1 LEQDHFNKNQKDTIF
16 FINKFPLSKV
26 YAEALEFQRYS
37 EAGYR
42 LVYLDMTQLY
52 FADTYTSYGSGNKE
66 YVVSMDGSIVCKTRE
81 EAISAI
87 REYSARAWFFILHH
101 SYTRDISEGWLFRS
115 FKKYN
120 CDYILTEIANVPEG
134 ISKQANIRRHLLF
147 RAYTLL
153 KQLQFGGL
161 LRKTGNWIFLS
172 LMGRDVIFRKPV
184 FCFTPGAIGYH
195 LFKTIYPGSEVVN
208 IPSLNYYK
216 YRNGLLKSKDH
227 NDNNMPTYEYLL
239 YLDQSI
245 FDSPDNKLVG
255 KHTID
260 KDLFFREINNYFD
273 GLEKVIGKRV
283 VIGASPKYHYN
294 GHEYQGRDIVYNKT
308 VELTA
313 KADMVIVHTT
323 SAVDYAIMMHKP
335 IIFLVVEGF
344 SDKIIEELQS
354 FARAL
359 KRPVVNSRECIDTGR
374 MNELSNVDR
383 EVYDTYIS
391 NYLTTEVFDVS
402 FNEIIINKMRER
414 NGVR

>member
-1 LEQDHFNKNQKDTIF
+1 
-16 FINKFPLSKV
+16 V

-37 EAGYR
+37 EAGYK

-66 YVVSMDGSIVCKTRE
+66 YVVSMDGSIVCKSRE
-81 EAISAI
+81 EVISAI

-101 SYTRDISEGWLFRS
+101 SYTRDISEGWLFRA

-134 ISKQANIRRHLLF
+134 ISKQANIRRHLLS

-161 LRKTGNWIFLS
+161 LRRTGNWIFLF
-172 LMGRDVIFRKPV
+172 LMGRDVIFRKPAL
-184 FCFTPGAIGYH
+184 CFTPGTIGYH
-195 LFKTIYPGSEVVN
+195 LFKTIYPWSEVVN
-208 IPSLNYYK
+208 IPSLNYCK
-216 YRNGLLKSKDH
+216 YRNWILKLKDH
-227 NDNNMPTYEYLL
+227 NDSNMPTYDYLL

-255 KHTID
+255 KHTIY
-260 KDLFFREINNYFD
+260 KDLFFKEINNFFD
-273 GLEKVIGKRV
+273 RLEKLTGKRV
-283 VIGASPKYHYN
+283 VIGASPKYHYTSR
-294 GHEYQGRDIVYNKT
+294 EYQCRDIVYNKT

-335 IIFLVVEGF
+335 IIFLIVEGF
-344 SDKIIEELQS
+344 SDKIIDELQS
-354 FARAL
+354 FAFAL
-359 KRPVVNSRECIDTGR
+359 KRPVVNSGEGLDIGK
-374 MNELSNVDR
+374 MNEFPNVDK
-383 EVYDTYIS
+383 EIYNTYIS

-402 FNEIIINKMRER
+402 FNEIIIEKMRER
-414 NGVR
+414 NGVI